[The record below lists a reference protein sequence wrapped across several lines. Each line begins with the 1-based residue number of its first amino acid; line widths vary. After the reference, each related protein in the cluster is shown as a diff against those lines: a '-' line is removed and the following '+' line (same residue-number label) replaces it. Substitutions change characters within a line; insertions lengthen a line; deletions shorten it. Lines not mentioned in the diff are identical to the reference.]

1 MTKRVGALALV
12 ALLQLVF
19 LATAEAQQGNSIRG
33 KVRNSDGAAMP
44 RVTVELQTG
53 NGAAINQTVT
63 NNEGDFAFTG
73 LIETSYALVISAP
86 DYKPLNERVDFFN
99 RAGERPGETRT
110 VEISLVSSNGD
121 RRTARPGTTFVQNV
135 PKEARAAF
143 EKALTLLRDNNT
155 AEAMA
160 ALGDA
165 IRSFPGYFDAHF
177 VLGKEFMKA
186 GKHSE
191 AIAQLDEARR
201 INPRDDRTYELFGLV
216 LMQQKKY
223 AVAAAVFAEASR
235 LNALEPQYPLM
246 RGIALI
252 EHASSISPG
261 TSKSAAAE
269 RNSTLDEAEKNLA
282 HAYELSNRK
291 LTTVHL
297 QLARV
302 YEKQGNRLR
311 AAGEMEQYLK
321 ENPASPNAEAIR
333 DGIKKLRSKQ

>member
-1 MTKRVGALALV
+1 
-12 ALLQLVF
+12 
-19 LATAEAQQGNSIRG
+19 
-33 KVRNSDGAAMP
+33 
-44 RVTVELQTG
+44 
-53 NGAAINQTVT
+53 
-63 NNEGDFAFTG
+63 
-73 LIETSYALVISAP
+73 
-86 DYKPLNERVDFFN
+86 
-99 RAGERPGETRT
+99 
-110 VEISLVSSNGD
+110 
-121 RRTARPGTTFVQNV
+121 
-135 PKEARAAF
+135 
-143 EKALTLLRDNNT
+143 
-155 AEAMA
+155 MA

-235 LNALEPQYPLM
+235 LSAIEPQYPLM

-252 EHASSISPG
+252 EHASSISPA
-261 TSKSAAAE
+261 TSKNAAAE